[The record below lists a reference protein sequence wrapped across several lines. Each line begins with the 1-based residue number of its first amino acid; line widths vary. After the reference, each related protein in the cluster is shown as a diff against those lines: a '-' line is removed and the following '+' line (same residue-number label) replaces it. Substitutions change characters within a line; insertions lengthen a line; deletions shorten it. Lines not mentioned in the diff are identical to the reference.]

1 MTYDYDYVEHL
12 DKSYIRVILRSSVS
26 TLGNAISIFV
36 LISSFMVYM
45 IMKISSA
52 RSVRRGRNQILYGSN
67 EEIDIDET
75 PAPKEVKQEVKEPV
89 KPVENTSTNDIKARI
104 EKLKELHDNGLITD
118 EEFEKKK
125 KDIIDSL

>member
-1 MTYDYDYVEHL
+1 
-12 DKSYIRVILRSSVS
+12 
-26 TLGNAISIFV
+26 
-36 LISSFMVYM
+36 MVYM

-89 KPVENTSTNDIKARI
+89 KPVETVKIPQVEQIPATPRRVAPTNI
-104 EKLKELHDNGLITD
+104 EPLED
-118 EEFEKKK
+118 EDFDDDDDGDDDFPIFLQNKNF
-125 KDIIDSL
+125 